1 MLVAALLIIG
11 VSSTS
16 AASPPAPAPPASKLG
31 WTTTILDGAVSDG
44 AVCLDG
50 SAPGYH
56 IQSKD
61 PERWTI
67 HLQGGGWCTSVQD
80 CFGRSNGALGSS
92 KSFKTDMDSIL
103 APTGFWHAG
112 GAHGIFS
119 SDPAVNPDFHNH
131 TKVYARYC
139 DGASF
144 AGNLDAPVT
153 APGKG
158 RSIHFRGRRVLDA
171 VLDSL
176 IAAGLG
182 KAKLFI
188 VNGCSAGGLA
198 VYLHLDYIASRL
210 PGVRVVGVPEC
221 GLFMDESHWNGKPG
235 FTPTSK
241 NVAQMQNVSG
251 GVNAGCMTSSAKG
264 EEWKCFMA
272 QYTLPHIQT
281 PHYIV
286 NSFYDAW
293 QWGAVLGMP
302 NTCHGAGC
310 AGKMPAD
317 CPAGAHNALEQLR
330 ANMISNQSH
339 GSNPLSS
346 AFLYAC
352 NTHCGQFSH
361 DDRWGTLEV
370 KGKSLRSSFTHWL
383 TGATGTPATVDCD
396 GLGCNPTCCDSN
408 SEAGSTLLL
417 ETGSDLIWPP
427 EHPEWPEW
435 QTVAGNTTC
444 FQGTSCA
451 AHYSS
456 NGRGCCPYEGAVC
469 CPNGQTCCPG
479 GTTCSDNGT
488 YLTTCMKGTTKIS
501 QGLSVW
507 YVSRMLLL
515 I

>member
-1 MLVAALLIIG
+1 MCTAVASAMFTSALWVLI
-11 VSSTS
+11 STS
-16 AASPPAPAPPASKLG
+16 LAAAPPPAPPASQLG
-31 WTTTILDGAVSDG
+31 WTTTILDSAATARG

-50 SAPGYH
+50 TAPGYH
-56 IQSKD
+56 IQSTKD
-61 PERWTI
+61 QDPGRWTM

-92 KSFKTDMDSIL
+92 KSYRTDMDSIL
-103 APTGFWHAG
+103 ARYDG

-131 TKVYARYC
+131 TKSYVRYC

-144 AGNLDAPVT
+144 AGNLDTPVT

-171 VLDSL
+171 VLDSM
-176 IAAGLG
+176 ITVGLG

-221 GLFMDESHWNGKPG
+221 GLFMDETHWNGKPG
-235 FTPTSK
+235 YTPSYQ
-241 NVAQMQNVSG
+241 AIAAMQNVSG
-251 GVNAGCMTSSAKG
+251 SVNAGCMAAATKG

-272 QYTLPHIQT
+272 QYTLPHIKT

-302 NTCHGAGC
+302 ATCRGAGC
-310 AGKMPAD
+310 ASKMPAA
-317 CPAGAHNALEQLR
+317 CPTAAHDALEQLR
-330 ANMISNQSH
+330 ANMIGNQSR
-339 GSNPLSS
+339 GSNAQSS

-361 DDRWGTLEV
+361 DDRWGTLAI
-370 KGKSLRSSFTHWL
+370 KGQSLRTSFTQWL
-383 TGATGTPATVDCD
+383 TGRQGAPVPAKYDCD
-396 GLGCNPTCCDSN
+396 GMGCNPTCCDGES
-408 SEAGSTLLL
+408 SVRGGGHPVPTL
-417 ETGSDLIWPP
+417 
-427 EHPEWPEW
+427 
-435 QTVAGNTTC
+435 
-444 FQGTSCA
+444 
-451 AHYSS
+451 
-456 NGRGCCPYEGAVC
+456 
-469 CPNGQTCCPG
+469 
-479 GTTCSDNGT
+479 
-488 YLTTCMKGTTKIS
+488 
-501 QGLSVW
+501 
-507 YVSRMLLL
+507 
-515 I
+515 

>member
-1 MLVAALLIIG
+1 MLASALWAVAL
-11 VSSTS
+11 S
-16 AASPPAPAPPASKLG
+16 AAPVPPASKLG
-31 WTTTILDGAVSDG
+31 WTTTILDSAVADG

-56 IQSKD
+56 IQTKD
-61 PERWTI
+61 PQRWTM

-92 KSFKTDMDSIL
+92 KSYKTDMDGIL
-103 APTGFWHAG
+103 SGYDG

-131 TKVYARYC
+131 TKAYIRYC

-158 RSIHFRGRRVLDA
+158 RNIHFRGRRVLDA

-182 KAKLFI
+182 KAKLFV

-221 GLFMDESHWNGKPG
+221 GLFMDETHWDGKPG
-235 FTPTSK
+235 YTPSYQH
-241 NVAQMQNVSG
+241 VAQMQNVSN
-251 GVNAGCMTSSAKG
+251 GVNAACTAAAAKG

-272 QYTLPHIQT
+272 QYTLPHIKT

-302 NTCHGAGC
+302 ATCHGAGC
-310 AGKMPAD
+310 AGKMPPA
-317 CPAGAHNALEQLR
+317 CPAAAHSALEQIR
-330 ANMISNQSH
+330 SNMISNQSQ
-339 GSNPLSS
+339 GSNAQSS

-361 DDRWGTLEV
+361 DDRWGTLAV
-370 KGKSLRSSFTHWL
+370 KEKSLRVSFTEWL
-383 TGATGTPATVDCD
+383 QQGGKGGKVAATVDCD
-396 GLGCNPTCCDSN
+396 GLGCNPTCCDP
-408 SEAGSTLLL
+408 EAPVAARETSRYTRQPGS
-417 ETGSDLIWPP
+417 
-427 EHPEWPEW
+427 
-435 QTVAGNTTC
+435 
-444 FQGTSCA
+444 
-451 AHYSS
+451 
-456 NGRGCCPYEGAVC
+456 
-469 CPNGQTCCPG
+469 
-479 GTTCSDNGT
+479 
-488 YLTTCMKGTTKIS
+488 
-501 QGLSVW
+501 
-507 YVSRMLLL
+507 
-515 I
+515 